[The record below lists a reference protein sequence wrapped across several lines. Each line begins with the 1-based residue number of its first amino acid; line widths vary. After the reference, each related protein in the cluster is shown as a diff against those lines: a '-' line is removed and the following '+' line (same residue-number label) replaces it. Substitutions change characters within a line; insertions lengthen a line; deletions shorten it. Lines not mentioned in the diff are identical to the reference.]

1 MLASAFVTVD
11 GTSLFTVGSGMSVII
26 MVITKLF
33 MITIC
38 IPTHVIIIAIV
49 ADIDCESTVITSID
63 MIVVVV
69 VALIV
74 TVTNFQ
80 GSPNYCTL
88 SFYKINAKEHSIFF
102 PF

>member
-33 MITIC
+33 
-38 IPTHVIIIAIV
+38 IIIAIV